1 MYGICYN
8 IKELKKEGCNNIG
21 WTIKTVNECWKCKHL
36 QKSVYTKSENET
48 LYNCWCIV
56 GDMESKE
63 KCNKFE
69 ICDKL

>member
-1 MYGICYN
+1 ME
-8 IKELKKEGCNNIG
+8 IKGCNNIG

-36 QKSVYTKSENET
+36 QKSVYIKLENET
-48 LYNCWCIV
+48 LYSCWCEI

-69 ICDKL
+69 ICDEI

>member
-1 MYGICYN
+1 ME
-8 IKELKKEGCNNIG
+8 IKRCNNMG

-36 QKSVYTKSENET
+36 QKSVYTNSENET

>member
-1 MYGICYN
+1 MC
-8 IKELKKEGCNNIG
+8 

-36 QKSVYTKSENET
+36 QKSVYIKLENET
-48 LYNCWCIV
+48 LYSCWCEI

-69 ICDKL
+69 ICDEI